1 MTKEEYEKL
10 LKSDYWKGYSY
21 SLIKE
26 RNFTCEDCHKIF
38 YNERNKLQVHHLVY
52 RDVNPWSYKPDEVVV
67 LCEECHMKRHGL
79 CPPSDSE
86 RNEYIKTYSYG
97 SATKDEKAHFADG
110 EDIDID
116 TDEIH
121 HSRVVKQALQAGVS
135 TEGTTKEILQ
145 RIHHA
150 RVAKQALQAGVSTEG
165 TTMEILQRINHA
177 RVVKQALQAGVST
190 ETKIFLGC
198 FGSMFLLVFSFIGFV
213 IYNIVKNS
221 REFNKAWEDN
231 KIEIGLVRDKIHDLR
246 EQTNEEAEKWRE
258 HEKHNEDKANISKPS
273 REKVIRTTVRKKQAD
288 TDTNVNAQ
296 QQKPR
301 KTIKT
306 TVHNSLKSASEL
318 CEQSEQNESTNTSE
332 TYKHK
337 GESIYDTYDRESHA
351 SAVRQAKQAGV
362 STEGTTMEILERIN
376 HASVVKQA
384 KQAGVSTEGT
394 TMEILE
400 RINDLYIN
408 KPTL

>member
-79 CPPSDSE
+79 WPPSDSE

-121 HSRVVKQALQAGVS
+121 HS
-135 TEGTTKEILQ
+135 
-145 RIHHA
+145 
-150 RVAKQALQAGVSTEG
+150 
-165 TTMEILQRINHA
+165 

-376 HASVVKQA
+376 
-384 KQAGVSTEGT
+384 
-394 TMEILE
+394 
-400 RINDLYIN
+400 DLYIN